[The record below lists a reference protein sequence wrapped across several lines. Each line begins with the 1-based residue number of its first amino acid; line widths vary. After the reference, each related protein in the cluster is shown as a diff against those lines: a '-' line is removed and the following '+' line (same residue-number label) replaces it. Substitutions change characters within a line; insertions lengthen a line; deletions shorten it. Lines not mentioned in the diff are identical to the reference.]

1 MLLETFEKHINTI
14 FENNTVLLDEINS
27 FQKKAEPRVITNI
40 LDVKRIKIRELGNR
54 IFDTIKINDLISLE
68 LEFFG
73 TKNPDQLR
81 KKIIFINSN
90 SSFKLSFNYY
100 ATLNQNNHFF
110 EEETLIKLDILKDVH
125 MSFDIHEKDKYI
137 FFNGQGKAYTQG
149 AKEMDYLKNIVSN
162 INNSYEFIYE
172 ELLLTN
178 DFNIES
184 DDCFKDIYKTLK
196 TFFDYAN
203 SLNKNNKKV

>member
-27 FQKKAEPRVITNI
+27 FQKKAEPRVIKNI
-40 LDVKRIKIRELGNR
+40 LGVKRIKIKELGDR

-81 KKIIFINSN
+81 KKIIFINAN
-90 SSFKLSFNYY
+90 SSFKISFNYY

-110 EEETLIKLDILKDVH
+110 EKENLIKLEILKDNY
-125 MSFDIHEKDKYI
+125 MSFDIHEKDRYI
-137 FFNGQGKAYTQG
+137 FFKGQGKVYTQG
-149 AKEMDYLKNIVSN
+149 AKEMDYLKKIVGN
-162 INNSYEFIYE
+162 INNSYESIYE

-178 DFNIES
+178 DFNIEN
-184 DDCFKDIYKTLK
+184 DDYFKDIYKTLK

-203 SLNKNNKKV
+203 SLKNPIKKV